1 MRMAGAR
8 APAAP
13 GSTEPDAVL
22 HELQLYEDALCASAE
37 AAGILNSL
45 WKKPQQVKLLRRPP
59 AYPCCAKLAPLL
71 LKTTH
76 KAAQITEAV
85 QAMLTCSDQVKAQ
98 GIASPAQSF
107 LDGCCAK
114 GTLSTLLQLLLWL
127 QHRAE
132 VLQLPALAV
141 QHNNVTDG
149 SAAAAASSGG
159 GSSSSCSSSS
169 SSNSRSSSIS
179 DTSLRYGELW
189 LAVTSALG
197 AVLDCALTLKAADD
211 ANGEQ
216 EKTLL
221 QLLQLL
227 IQSGLQLH
235 LPEFLGQA
243 VKLLPASG
251 QRLVCRPLSAA
262 VKLMRVIAV
271 LLTSHPFGYSDSAS
285 FWPWAEDTV
294 RQLLICGVAAGLLQP
309 PAGGSAAEAA
319 ALLRRAASS
328 RSSSNGSSSSSSR
341 NDSSSSSSSAGEA
354 VVALQLQL
362 CDDISKG
369 AESLVALAMRV
380 MLPMRSGVTA
390 SGKLC
395 CHFITQPEVTG
406 FVLRLLAS
414 RCLLLHKQHVQ
425 YQQQQQQQ
433 QPQRRR
439 LRLRPRRQLGKC
451 MRGDLLL
458 LPSPQQQL
466 AQLLPGDAF
475 LAADAAMSPAEVQ
488 QAIADTTLLLAA
500 LDISVTMNSVD
511 NSTTTAAAL
520 SVPALQLS
528 MQLLRRAAA

>member
-1 MRMAGAR
+1 M
-8 APAAP
+8 
-13 GSTEPDAVL
+13 AVL
-22 HELQLYEDALCASAE
+22 QQQPAV
-37 AAGILNSL
+37 AA
-45 WKKPQQVKLLRRPP
+45 V
-59 AYPCCAKLAPLL
+59 
-71 LKTTH
+71 
-76 KAAQITEAV
+76 AA
-85 QAMLTCSDQVKAQ
+85 
-98 GIASPAQSF
+98 
-107 LDGCCAK
+107 
-114 GTLSTLLQLLLWL
+114 
-127 QHRAE
+127 
-132 VLQLPALAV
+132 
-141 QHNNVTDG
+141 
-149 SAAAAASSGG
+149 AAAAASSGG
-159 GSSSSCSSSS
+159 GSSSSSSCCSSSS
-169 SSNSRSSSIS
+169 SSSSSRSSSIS

-197 AVLDCALTLKAADD
+197 AVLDCALTLNAADD

-285 FWPWAEDTV
+285 FWPWAKDTV
-294 RQLLICGVAAGLLQP
+294 CQLLICGVAAGLLQP

-328 RSSSNGSSSSSSR
+328 RSSSNGRSSSSR

-395 CHFITQPEVTG
+395 CHFITRPEMSLLWRLGQWQPQMQ
-406 FVLRLLAS
+406 LLQQGGGQMLLQGLSLAVHCGSLDAFMRKEHLSVPELMDTVQLFEAGSERDAMHTRRPLFTSQLARKHLVPFFQFADICAS
-414 RCLLLHKQHVQ
+414 PGGSS
-425 YQQQQQQQ
+425 QQQQQH
-433 QPQRRR
+433 
-439 LRLRPRRQLGKC
+439 L
-451 MRGDLLL
+451 
-458 LPSPQQQL
+458 
-466 AQLLPGDAF
+466 
-475 LAADAAMSPAEVQ
+475 
-488 QAIADTTLLLAA
+488 
-500 LDISVTMNSVD
+500 
-511 NSTTTAAAL
+511 
-520 SVPALQLS
+520 
-528 MQLLRRAAA
+528 